1 MKKLQEN
8 KVYTEEFLIRHFIKE
23 YRAERNTNED
33 IYSYNGYAF
42 AEFLEKKGFI
52 FNLYKHKGKYGSY
65 LYNPYLCELILSKDK
80 ENKKLKHDKTLLK
93 DRIDDIYDDFK
104 IILERN
110 KFSLDNNNIEYFLN
124 LMEDLFTLKKK
135 LELYKVI

>member
-42 AEFLEKKGFI
+42 TEFLEKKGFI
-52 FNLYKHKGKYGSY
+52 FNLYKHKGKYSSY
-65 LYNPYLCELILSKDK
+65 LYNPYLCELILSNSK
-80 ENKKLKHDKTLLK
+80 EIKNLKHENTLLK
-93 DRIDDIYDDFK
+93 DRIDDLYDVFK
-104 IILERN
+104 TILERN
-110 KFSLDNNNIEYFLN
+110 KFSLDNNNTEYFLN
-124 LMEDLFTLKKK
+124 LMEDLFIFKKK
-135 LELYKVI
+135 IESYRG